1 NYTIRITMAPEGLE
15 SVEPQGNQFRINM
28 FIKNAD
34 GRWPNTRNYVVTNP
48 LDPMGKQ
55 FNFTSSA
62 DSLTVIDIPLT
73 LTYSSDVMVQL
84 QSYVSTAQTRDY
96 TRHLRIANIEV
107 INNGRELPPM
117 IAEQKTWKV
126 AWFPTSASLKPQMV
140 ATYYFE
146 GDTIVNGQTAMR
158 MLCDQKASNE
168 WEWLNTSKDYV
179 GAWYEKDKQ
188 VYCAFPREDQFRR
201 LYDFTTNINERF
213 FIYNHQTGSDEEAY
227 LKGLQVGGN
236 NSFKGVSHAIWSYPN
251 AEKWKTTWMEGVGSL
266 GIPKNNT
273 GNEASGYKLISCKVG
288 DEVIYL
294 DEQLD
299 KELVN
304 VIPQNSSYA
313 KKRRFD
319 FNHTVKTQ
327 PKAPVRRAE
336 EVSLYGEYNDQLLD
350 INLNPLDEAY
360 LVRITDHSSKT
371 VYEKTINT
379 ENIVALNIDIFAYPE
394 GQYTVTI
401 ENRYEVF
408 NGVFDT
414 SATAIAEIVNGKSS
428 NGKSIYNL
436 QGQQINTL
444 QKGLNIVDGKKIF
457 VK

>member
-1 NYTIRITMAPEGLE
+1 MRIVTPDVEDIKIRTIDAGNRFDTINLEEDVRGNSTYTKNCTYTVENLNPKFGVPGNQYLHAIPTSQAAQPYIAFNLPSLLANTNYTIRITMAPEGLE

-213 FIYNHQTGSDEEAY
+213 FIYNHQTGTTVSREY
-227 LKGLQVGGN
+227 HMLFGHIQMQKSGKQLGWKGSAL
-236 NSFKGVSHAIWSYPN
+236 W
-251 AEKWKTTWMEGVGSL
+251 ESL
-266 GIPKNNT
+266 RIIP
-273 GNEASGYKLISCKVG
+273 AMKLLVIS
-288 DEVIYL
+288 
-294 DEQLD
+294 
-299 KELVN
+299 
-304 VIPQNSSYA
+304 
-313 KKRRFD
+313 
-319 FNHTVKTQ
+319 
-327 PKAPVRRAE
+327 
-336 EVSLYGEYNDQLLD
+336 
-350 INLNPLDEAY
+350 
-360 LVRITDHSSKT
+360 
-371 VYEKTINT
+371 
-379 ENIVALNIDIFAYPE
+379 
-394 GQYTVTI
+394 
-401 ENRYEVF
+401 
-408 NGVFDT
+408 
-414 SATAIAEIVNGKSS
+414 
-428 NGKSIYNL
+428 
-436 QGQQINTL
+436 
-444 QKGLNIVDGKKIF
+444 
-457 VK
+457 